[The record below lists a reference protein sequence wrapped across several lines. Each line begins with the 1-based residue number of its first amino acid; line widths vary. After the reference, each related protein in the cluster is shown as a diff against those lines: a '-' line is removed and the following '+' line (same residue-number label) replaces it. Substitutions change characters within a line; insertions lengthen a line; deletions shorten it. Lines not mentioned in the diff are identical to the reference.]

1 MKFNFQFVFSIGI
14 HKYIQTWM
22 LNVWIA
28 LHNKLCCRNTA
39 KWDDAQ
45 KCNNTIITIFFKI
58 SCTGTTR
65 ERAKQKFCLKVRHL
79 FFLHNPR
86 EKTDYGIIKKDGR
99 ATSTSPKTLYTFS
112 SQFRT
117 YVTSYHLSIKNHFDL
132 HCVST
137 FSTNDAA
144 WWTRPENVV
153 SVRYIAQK

>member
-1 MKFNFQFVFSIGI
+1 MERRLQNLHMKFNFQFVFSIGI

-79 FFLHNPR
+79 FF
-86 EKTDYGIIKKDGR
+86 
-99 ATSTSPKTLYTFS
+99 AQSPWENWLWHHQKGWE
-112 SQFRT
+112 
-117 YVTSYHLSIKNHFDL
+117 SYFYLSENFIYFFFAVSHLRHLLSFINKESLWPSLRKH
-132 HCVST
+132 
-137 FSTNDAA
+137 
-144 WWTRPENVV
+144 
-153 SVRYIAQK
+153 I

>member
-1 MKFNFQFVFSIGI
+1 MYFYILQRNLNKIVKMERRLQNLHMKFNFQFVFSIGI

-79 FFLHNPR
+79 FFCTIPVRKLIMASSKRMGELLLPLR
-86 EKTDYGIIKKDGR
+86 KLYILFLR
-99 ATSTSPKTLYTFS
+99 SFAPTSPPIIY
-112 SQFRT
+112 Q
-117 YVTSYHLSIKNHFDL
+117 
-132 HCVST
+132 
-137 FSTNDAA
+137 
-144 WWTRPENVV
+144 
-153 SVRYIAQK
+153 

>member
-1 MKFNFQFVFSIGI
+1 MEWRLQNLHMKFNFQFVFSIGI

-99 ATSTSPKTLYTFS
+99 VELPTSENFLYFFFAVS
-112 SQFRT
+112 
-117 YVTSYHLSIKNHFDL
+117 HLRHLLSFINKESLWPSLRKH
-132 HCVST
+132 
-137 FSTNDAA
+137 
-144 WWTRPENVV
+144 
-153 SVRYIAQK
+153 I